1 MKKLSSTFTG
11 LSSFNCCNHCIDQLY
26 WRTVIWRLAEREE
39 YYNIYAVTWRTFTA
53 THSWMV
59 GSSFSA
65 WFIKK
70 IPPKEQED
78 KRCLLSLCD
87 TRLTII
93 IAKICI
99 RRRHSVSCY
108 SHTIVDLSFRKTVQY
123 NLLLV
128 RCISL
133 HKNVDTTLKS

>member
-1 MKKLSSTFTG
+1 MHRPTLLESGNLET
-11 LSSFNCCNHCIDQLY
+11 C
-26 WRTVIWRLAEREE
+26 RERRILQ
-39 YYNIYAVTWRTFTA
+39 YLRCYLTYFHSNPLLNDWKFVFGMIYQ
-53 THSWMV
+53 
-59 GSSFSA
+59 
-65 WFIKK
+65 KK

-78 KRCLLSLCD
+78 KRFLLSLCD

-93 IAKICI
+93 VAKICN

-108 SHTIVDLSFRKTVQY
+108 SHTIVDLSFRKTVRY